1 MKNYDAFIKGK
12 EKGGEVVYKIYKK
25 FMQGGFTGNEKKQ
38 AEKIFDKLNRVHYKD
53 AKKLGMTPTNYMMTF
68 VIPNS

>member
-1 MKNYDAFIKGK
+1 
-12 EKGGEVVYKIYKK
+12 
-25 FMQGGFTGNEKKQ
+25 MQGGFTGNEKKQ